1 MCGRYTIIE
10 IDVKEF
16 KKRYSVTKVP
26 DDLRP
31 NYNVTPQQNVL
42 AILNETPKELSL
54 IHWGLI
60 PSWAK
65 EINTKYSMINAR
77 AETIT
82 EKPAYRGI
90 IKRKRCLIV
99 ADSFYEWKKV
109 EGAKHPHRILMKDEG
124 LFSFAG
130 VWDHWECDG
139 NEVNSCSIITTAP
152 NAMMQNIHDRMP
164 VILDQ
169 DHEQEW
175 LSDINIDRVLELLK
189 PYNEKNMK
197 AYEVSRSVNSPANND
212 PSVLEAISN

>member
-16 KKRYSVTKVP
+16 KKRYGVTKVP
-26 DDLRP
+26 DNLRS

-54 IHWGLI
+54 VHWGLI

-175 LSDINIDRVLELLK
+175 LSDINIDRVVELLK

-197 AYEVSRSVNSPANND
+197 AYEVSRSVNSPSNND

>member
-16 KKRYSVTKVP
+16 KKRYGVTKVP

-54 IHWGLI
+54 VHWGLI

-169 DHEQEW
+169 EHEQEW
-175 LSDINIDRVLELLK
+175 LSDLKMDRVLELLK

-212 PSVLEAISN
+212 PSVLEAIAN